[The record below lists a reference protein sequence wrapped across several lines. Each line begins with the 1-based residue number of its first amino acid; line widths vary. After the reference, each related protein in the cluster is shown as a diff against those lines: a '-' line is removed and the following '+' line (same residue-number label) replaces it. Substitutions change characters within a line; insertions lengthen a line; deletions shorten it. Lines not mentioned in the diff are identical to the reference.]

1 MIVFTAVLFGYQD
14 YAIFINVLTIFINN
28 YS

>member
-1 MIVFTAVLFGYQD
+1 MIVFTAILFGYQD
-14 YAIFINVLTIFINN
+14 YAILLTIFINN